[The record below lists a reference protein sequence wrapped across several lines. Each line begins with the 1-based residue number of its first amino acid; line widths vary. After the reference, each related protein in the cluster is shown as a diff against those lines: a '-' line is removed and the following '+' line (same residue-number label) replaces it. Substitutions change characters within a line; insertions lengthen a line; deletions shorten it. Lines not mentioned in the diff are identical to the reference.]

1 MESLLNGVFRMTLID
16 PPNIR
21 IGKPK
26 WLELPSAMSVFV
38 FIVGTYFLVT
48 AGVIYDV
55 INEPPSI
62 GSTFDERGHQR
73 PTAILVGRVNGQ
85 YIMEGLAAAFM
96 FVLGDSDPSG
106 MCDIGLLVLTARNST
121 RITQLLTHAA
131 KAVNSRLYIR
141 VESPEL
147 DNLLPSIYLQSSQ
160 FCPQLDVR
168 VLLGRRLPQSF
179 TLIGDEQPSEV
190 EVVKPKYKK
199 VVLGGTFDR
208 LHNGHKVLLSKA
220 ALLASENVTC
230 GVTDKQMIAKKSL
243 YELIEPVEKR
253 IACVEEFVADVSDN
267 VERGMSILEMHVID
281 LLEADDSILKETKI
295 SSSSRRREALGN
307 LLKQPTPHPERPH
320 FPYIIGLT
328 GGIASGKS
336 NIAKYLME
344 EADFEVIDCDKV
356 AHTCYER
363 GSELT
368 QKIGEKFPGVVTDG
382 LVDRKALGSIVFA
395 DKAKLDELSWLIWPI
410 VLEKV
415 RAIIEKT
422 DKKYVAI
429 EAAAIVEAKWQGF
442 MNELWTVF
450 VPVEETL
457 RRIKERDGLDEE
469 QALNRIQSQLT
480 NKDRID
486 ESHVVFCSLWDYSI
500 THAQVTKAIKL
511 LRQRTDSIH

>member
-1 MESLLNGVFRMTLID
+1 M
-16 PPNIR
+16 
-21 IGKPK
+21 
-26 WLELPSAMSVFV
+26 
-38 FIVGTYFLVT
+38 
-48 AGVIYDV
+48 
-55 INEPPSI
+55 
-62 GSTFDERGHQR
+62 
-73 PTAILVGRVNGQ
+73 
-85 YIMEGLAAAFM
+85 
-96 FVLGDSDPSG
+96 DSDPLG
-106 MCDIGLLVLTARNST
+106 MCDIGLLVLTARNFT

-141 VESPEL
+141 VESSEL

-160 FCPQLDVR
+160 LCPQLDVR
-168 VLLGRRLPQSF
+168 VLLGRRLPQTF

-190 EVVKPKYKK
+190 EVVKPKYRM

-220 ALLASENVTC
+220 ALLASESVIC
-230 GVTDKQMIAKKSL
+230 RVTDEQMIVKKPL

-253 IACVEEFVADVSDN
+253 AACVEEFVTDVSDN
-267 VERGMSILEMHVID
+267 ILITDPFEPSIRSPDLEAIIVSRETEKGGQAANQKRKERGMSILEMHVID

-307 LLKQPTPHPERPH
+307 LLKQPTPHPERPY

-356 AHTCYER
+356 AHTRYER

-415 RAIIEKT
+415 KAIIEKT

-450 VPVEETL
+450 VPAEETL

-469 QALNRIQSQLT
+469 QAQNRIQSQRT
-480 NKDRID
+480 NKDRVD
-486 ESHVVFCSLWDYSI
+486 ESHVVFCSLWNYSI

-511 LRQRTDSIH
+511 LRQRTDSIHQNNGKS